1 MCFNAEDTAR
11 RWGERPPGR
20 LGGTAGP
27 EERAGCRYIS
37 PVGRCR
43 ALNAI
48 DVAVLWVHLLSAVFF
63 VGGSFFMWLVV
74 VPSSR
79 LISEDESERT
89 KVVGKIA
96 KRFGVISNMVLAVL
110 VLTGIYNATWYLPST
125 GALFD
130 TYYGN
135 VLLAKVVLV
144 VVLLALIYLHNTY
157 FGRKIVKLAAE
168 KRFEEL
174 KALRKRSRVVSAAN
188 LALMLAILLLAVM
201 LQGPG

>member
-1 MCFNAEDTAR
+1 MNAVDA
-11 RWGERPPGR
+11 
-20 LGGTAGP
+20 
-27 EERAGCRYIS
+27 
-37 PVGRCR
+37 V
-43 ALNAI
+43 
-48 DVAVLWVHLLSAVFF
+48 VLWIHLLSAVFF

-96 KRFGVISNMVLAVL
+96 KRFGRMASGVLVVL
-110 VLTGIYNATWYLPST
+110 VLTGIYSATWYLPST

-135 VLLAKVVLV
+135 VLLTKIVLV
-144 VVLLALIYLHNTY
+144 AVLLALIYLHNVY

-168 KRFEEL
+168 KRLDEL
-174 KALRKRSRVVSAAN
+174 RALRKRSRAVSAAN
-188 LALMLAILLLAVM
+188 LGLMLAILLLAVM
-201 LQGPG
+201 LQGPA